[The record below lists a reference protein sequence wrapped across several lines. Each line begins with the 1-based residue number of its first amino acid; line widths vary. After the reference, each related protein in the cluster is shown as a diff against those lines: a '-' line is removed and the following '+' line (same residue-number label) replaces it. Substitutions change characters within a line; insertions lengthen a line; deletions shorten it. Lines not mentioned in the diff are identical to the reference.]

1 MKAVI
6 LRQLSGP
13 DQLRIE
19 EIPTPEP
26 GPGQV
31 RVRLRAS
38 ALNRRDVWITLGQY
52 PGIRLPCTT
61 GSDGAGVV
69 DQIGPDAPAAL
80 LGQEVVIYPAYDWGD
95 NPRFPGPTFR
105 VLGMPDPGTFADCIC
120 VPAGHVFPKPAHLDW
135 EQAAA
140 IPLAGLTSWRAL
152 MTQAAAQPGETVL
165 VTGIG
170 GGVATFA
177 LKWAVALGARAFV
190 TSGDEAKL
198 EQARRMGAA
207 GGVNYRAEDWDKQ
220 LAKLTGGV
228 DVVIDGT
235 GGPAFRGCFSVLKPG
250 GRLVVYGAT
259 AGNPP
264 TGLEMARLFFRQ
276 ASIIGSTMGSPAE
289 FAAMLR
295 FVSEHRIEPVV
306 DRVFPFNEAVAA
318 HQRLLAA
325 EQLGKIVLRQDRAE
339 LPDTGQ
345 KHN

>member
-1 MKAVI
+1 MKVVI
-6 LRQLSGP
+6 LPQLGGP
-13 DQLRIE
+13 GQLRIADTA
-19 EIPTPEP
+19 TPEP

-69 DQIGPDAPAAL
+69 DQLGPDAPVEL
-80 LGQEVVIYPAYDWGD
+80 LGREVMIYPAYDWGED
-95 NPRFPGPTFR
+95 PRCPGPTFR
-105 VLGMPDPGTFADCIC
+105 VLGMPDPGTFADYIC
-120 VPAGHVFPKPAHLDW
+120 VPAGHVFPKPAFLSW

-140 IPLAGLTSWRAL
+140 IPLAGLTAWRAL
-152 MTQAAAQPGETVL
+152 MTQAAARPGETVL

-177 LKWAVALGARAFV
+177 LKWAVALGARTFV
-190 TSGDEAKL
+190 TSGDDAKL

-207 GGVNYRAEDWDKQ
+207 GGVNYRADDWSKQ

-235 GGPAFRGCFSVLKPG
+235 GGPAFKDCFSLLKPA
-250 GRLVVYGAT
+250 GRLAVYGAT

-264 TGLEMARLFFRQ
+264 AGLEMAKLFFRQ
-276 ASIIGSTMGSPAE
+276 ARIIGSTMGSPAE

-295 FVSEHRIEPVV
+295 FVAEHRIEPIL
-306 DRVFPFNEAVAA
+306 DRVFPLDQAVAA

-325 EQLGKIVLRQDRAE
+325 EQFGKIVLRQ
-339 LPDTGQ
+339 G
-345 KHN
+345 